1 MITKSQLAI
10 ILSKLE
16 QFDEPKAEIEQY
28 TTDAEIA
35 SQVLWN
41 AYMLGDIKDKIMAD
55 LGCGTGTLGIG
66 ALLLDAK
73 WVLFLDIDSKAIDI
87 AKRNLE
93 NIKTQFKIKAK
104 ANFMVED
111 IANFNKKVEIII
123 QNPPFGVQQE
133 HADKVFLE
141 KGFEVADIIYSFHK
155 IESKAFIEKITKDNN
170 FKITHLF
177 AFNFPLKMTM
187 EHHTRRIQR
196 IRVGC
201 WRLERIT

>member
-1 MITKSQLAI
+1 MTKSQLAI
-10 ILSKLE
+10 VLSKLE
-16 QFDEPKAEIEQY
+16 QFKEPNAAMEQY

-41 AYMLGDIKDKIMAD
+41 AYMLGDIKDKIIAD

-66 ALLLDAK
+66 ALLLGAK
-73 WVLFLDIDSKAIDI
+73 WVLFLDIDSKTIEV

-93 NIKTQFKIKAK
+93 NIKKQFKIKAN
-104 ANFMVED
+104 ANFMVD
-111 IANFNKKVEIII
+111 NISNFNKKVEVVI

-133 HADKVFLE
+133 HADKLFLE

-155 IESKAFIEKITKDNN
+155 IESKRFIEKISKDNN
-170 FKITHLF
+170 FKVTHFF
-177 AFNFPLKMTM
+177 AFNLPLKMTM
-187 EHHTRRIQR
+187 DYHTRRIQR

-201 WRLERIT
+201 WRLEKQK